1 MERSRNRDSLT
12 PLARSEA
19 ETTEAAMICQF
30 CKLNVENPCHDIQE
44 MQQRAAN
51 HIDHC
56 EHALKSHQ
64 ATAGGVRG
72 VPDRK

>member
-1 MERSRNRDSLT
+1 
-12 PLARSEA
+12 
-19 ETTEAAMICQF
+19 MICQF

-64 ATAGGVRG
+64 ATAGGARG